1 MQDRGKNYEK
11 HYLSIHSWYNAGT
24 MNIAGTMNFKEHEL
38 IKINNSP
45 PDSKLGSKL
54 PI

>member
-11 HYLSIHSWYNAGT
+11 HYLSIVRNAG
-24 MNIAGTMNFKEHEL
+24 AMNFKEHEL

-45 PDSKLGSKL
+45 SNSKLGSKL